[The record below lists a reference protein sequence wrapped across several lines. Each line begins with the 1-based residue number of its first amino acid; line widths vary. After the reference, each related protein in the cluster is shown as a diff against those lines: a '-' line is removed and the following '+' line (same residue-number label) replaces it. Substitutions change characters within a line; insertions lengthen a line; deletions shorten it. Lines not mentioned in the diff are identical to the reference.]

1 MLLSNEHVL
10 SKCVME
16 EVGYIEI
23 HSYVKK
29 KMAISFAI
37 LLMRRI
43 NSLILNLLRVK
54 KKIAV
59 ENRLELLKTRE
70 QDVSH
75 VQKQVRMIL

>member
-1 MLLSNEHVL
+1 
-10 SKCVME
+10 ME

-23 HSYVKK
+23 HSYVK

>member
-1 MLLSNEHVL
+1 MRDGRGRV
-10 SKCVME
+10 
-16 EVGYIEI
+16 YRD
-23 HSYVKK
+23 VKK
-29 KMAISFAI
+29 KMTISFAI
-37 LLMRRI
+37 LLMKRI